1 MVTFAP
7 VRPAISERDW
17 RREDLMP
24 QYIEAVRRCLDG
36 TSHLDAYRLHFT
48 TESEIRRFLR
58 VNLADLEEPFDRA
71 RFHHLH
77 AEAIAYV
84 RRHFG
89 YRIPEAIEHLER
101 PEDLFLSAS
110 SDHPTKTQVL
120 ACVLL
125 KLMHVI
131 NHLDAHS
138 LLHETSIGENE
149 LEREVERRLMRAAR
163 DMADAGVP
171 LVSFTGN
178 RKNRDALITK
188 LVVKRDTTA
197 ADVLDRVR
205 FRLVTPKRDDIVPA
219 LAYLLRHVLPFNH
232 TLARASVN
240 NLVDLDA
247 WLAGQDGLRQLALE
261 LPSPSDGGSHL
272 ERLVNEFSSDDYR
285 IVNFVVEVP
294 LRLDLFASQTEGTFT
309 PDHGRVCYVQAELQV
324 LDLATSQRNEQGE
337 NAHERYKQRQRTAA
351 EQRLKWGLLRQN

>member
-7 VRPAISERDW
+7 VRPAMSPGEW
-17 RREDLMP
+17 HSEDLMP

-36 TSHLDAYRLHFT
+36 SSHLDAYRLHFT

-58 VNLADLEEPFDRA
+58 VNLADLDDRFDRA
-71 RFHHLH
+71 RFRHLH

-89 YRIPEAIEHLER
+89 YRIPEAVEYLER

-110 SDHPTKTQVL
+110 GDHPTKTQVL
-120 ACVLL
+120 SCVLL

-138 LLHETSIGENE
+138 LMHESAISENE

-163 DMADAGVP
+163 EMAEDGVP

-205 FRLVTPKRDDIVPA
+205 FRLVTPTRNDIVPA
-219 LAYLLRHVLPFNH
+219 MAYLLRHVLPFNH

-247 WLAGQDGLRQLALE
+247 WLNDQDGLRQLALA
-261 LPSPSDGGSHL
+261 LPGPVDGGTHL

-294 LRLDLFASQTEGTFT
+294 LRMDLFASQTDSTFT
-309 PDHGRVCYVQAELQV
+309 PDLGRVSYVQAEIQV
-324 LDLATSQRNEQGE
+324 VDLATSHSNELGD
-337 NAHERYKQRQRTAA
+337 NAHDKYKHRQREAA

>member
-1 MVTFAP
+1 M
-7 VRPAISERDW
+7 DW
-17 RREDLMP
+17 RLDDLTP
-24 QYIEAVRRCLDG
+24 QTVEAVRRALDG
-36 TSHLDAYRLHFT
+36 ASHLDAYRLQFD
-48 TESEIRRFLR
+48 SIDEIRRFLR
-58 VNLADLEEPFDRA
+58 VNLADLDDSFDQA
-71 RFHHLH
+71 RFRHLH
-77 AEAIAYV
+77 AEAMGYV

-89 YRIPEAIEHLER
+89 YRIPAAVEYLDR
-101 PEDLFLSAS
+101 PEGLFLAAS
-110 SDHPTKTQVL
+110 GDHPTKTQMM

-138 LLHETSIGENE
+138 LMHETAIGENE

-163 DMADAGVP
+163 DMAEVGVP

-205 FRLVTPKRDDIVPA
+205 FRLVTPEREDIVPA
-219 LAYLLRHVLPFNH
+219 MAYLLRHVLPFNH

-240 NLVDLDA
+240 NLVDLDR
-247 WLAGQDGLRQLALE
+247 WLDEREGLRQLALE
-261 LPSPSDGGSHL
+261 LPGPQDGRSNL
-272 ERLVNEFSSDDYR
+272 ARLVNEFSSDDYR

-294 LRLDLFASQTEGTFT
+294 LRLDLFASQTDRSFT
-309 PDHGRVCYVQAELQV
+309 PDLGRITYVQAEIQV
-324 LDLATSQRNEQGE
+324 VDLATSHANELGD
-337 NAHERYKQRQRTAA
+337 NAHDKYKHRQRTAA
-351 EQRLKWGLLRQN
+351 EQRLKWGLLRQP

>member
-1 MVTFAP
+1 MAP
-7 VRPAISERDW
+7 PGW
-17 RREDLMP
+17 RSQDLMP
-24 QYIEAVRRCLDG
+24 QYLEAVRRCLDG
-36 TSHLDAYRLHFT
+36 SSHLDAYRLHFT
-48 TESEIRRFLR
+48 TESEIRRFLS
-58 VNLADLEEPFDRA
+58 VNLADLADPFDQA
-71 RFHHLH
+71 RFRHLH
-77 AEAIAYV
+77 AEAIAYI

-89 YRIPEAIEHLER
+89 YRIPEAVEHLAR
-101 PEDLFLSAS
+101 PEDLFLAAS
-110 SDHPTKTQVL
+110 GDHPTKTQVL

-138 LLHETSIGENE
+138 LLRETSIGENE

-163 DMADAGVP
+163 EMADEGVP

-178 RKNRDALITK
+178 RKGRDALITK

-219 LAYLLRHVLPFNH
+219 LAYLMRHVLPFNH

-247 WLAGQDGLRQLALE
+247 WLADQDGLRQLALE
-261 LPSPSDGGSHL
+261 LPGPVEGTSHL

-285 IVNFVVEVP
+285 IVNFVAEVP
-294 LRLDLFASQTEGTFT
+294 LRMDLFASQTDNSFT
-309 PDHGRVCYVQAELQV
+309 PDLGRITYMQAELQV
-324 LDLATSQRNEQGE
+324 VDLATSRSNELGD
-337 NAHERYKQRQRTAA
+337 NAHDQYKRRQRQAA
-351 EQRLKWGLLRQN
+351 EHRLKWGLLRQS